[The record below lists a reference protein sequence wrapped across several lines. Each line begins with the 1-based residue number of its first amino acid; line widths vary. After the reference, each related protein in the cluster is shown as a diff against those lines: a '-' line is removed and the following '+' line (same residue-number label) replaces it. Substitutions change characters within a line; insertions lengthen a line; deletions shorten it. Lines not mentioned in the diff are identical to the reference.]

1 MIRLKDAPISFQHF
15 INRFINNT
23 VENFFL
29 LDRRSDS
36 FAAVLVQFLK
46 LKMLCLTKI
55 VIFAPLYNIEK
66 MKKVVRIVWIGAL
79 SGLAFLAACCSQNGL
94 TRKERKQLVKER
106 DSIQEILASRE
117 GAVVYGTPEI
127 MARRAADTYRL
138 QSQLDSINAK
148 LGEEV
153 DLEKSAHRV
162 ALQERIVELQQALQR
177 REGACVY
184 GSPEIIEEYGR
195 ETQRMRQEIED
206 LKSQIRELNE

>member
-1 MIRLKDAPISFQHF
+1 
-15 INRFINNT
+15 
-23 VENFFL
+23 
-29 LDRRSDS
+29 
-36 FAAVLVQFLK
+36 
-46 LKMLCLTKI
+46 
-55 VIFAPLYNIEK
+55 

-79 SGLAFLAACCSQNGL
+79 SGMAFLAACCSQNGL
-94 TRKERKQLVKER
+94 TRKERKQLVRER

-153 DLEKSAHRV
+153 DLEKSARRV
-162 ALQERIVELQQALQR
+162 ALQERIVELQQALQQ

-195 ETQRMRQEIED
+195 ETQRMRDELQAVKME
-206 LKSQIRELNE
+206 LRELNKPDSQINKGDAEVL